1 MSQEVCIREPII
13 HLPDDR
19 VDLQLND
26 WFSTDSLAE
35 NVITVINNVKLTTS
49 TAVIV
54 NSTEGMIKYYI
65 NIYIYVFIDIY
76 NI

>member
-35 NVITVINNVKLTTS
+35 NVITVVNNVTLITS
-49 TAVIV
+49 TAVTV
-54 NSTEGMIKYYI
+54 NSTEGTLMLIC
-65 NIYIYVFIDIY
+65 
-76 NI
+76 

>member
-1 MSQEVCIREPII
+1 VSQEVCIREPII

-35 NVITVINNVKLTTS
+35 NVITVVNNVTLTTS
-49 TAVIV
+49 TAVTV
-54 NSTEGMIKYYI
+54 NSTEGTVMLIC
-65 NIYIYVFIDIY
+65 
-76 NI
+76 